1 MQDLIRELPD
11 DAVIVDDDLLDGY
24 RRDRTTWVEAG
35 TPLVAVRARN
45 VAHVQATMR
54 VASRHGVPVVP
65 RGAGSGL
72 SGGASAVDGCI
83 VLSLERMDAI
93 RSIAPDDLQIEV
105 EAGVLNADVDAAARE
120 MGLWYPP
127 DPASRG
133 FSTIGGNVATNAG
146 GLCCVKYGVTGD
158 HVLGLDVVL
167 ADGTYVQTGR
177 RTVKGVVGL
186 DLTSLFVGSEG
197 TLGVVTGAR
206 LELRPV
212 PPPAATAVAFFGS
225 LEAAGAA
232 VTAIVRSGVEPSLLE
247 LLDQTTVNAIEDWK
261 PLGLDRDA
269 AAVLLAQS
277 DAPTADGPSPIDLLA
292 ATCEEAGATY
302 VARSEDPEEGD
313 QLLTA
318 RRLAYPALERLGDP
332 LLDDLSVPRSA
343 LATFLARIADIA
355 QRHDVL
361 IGTFGHAG
369 DGNMHPTIVTE
380 PDDGRAPAERAF
392 SDLVDAALDLGGTIT
407 GEHGVGVLKQRWLE
421 RELGPEVVDLQRR
434 VKEAFDP
441 AGILNPGRGL

>member
-1 MQDLIRELPD
+1 MQDLIRELPG
-11 DAVIVDDDLLDGY
+11 DAVIVDGDLLEGY
-24 RRDRTTWVEAG
+24 RRDRTAWVEAG
-35 TPLVAVRARN
+35 TPLVAVQAHS

-54 VASRHGVPVVP
+54 AASRHGVPVVP

-72 SGGASAVDGCI
+72 SGGASAMDGCI

-120 MGLWYPP
+120 VGLWYAP

-133 FSTIGGNVATNAG
+133 FSTIGGNIATNAG

-158 HVLGLDVVL
+158 HVLGVEVVL
-167 ADGTYVQTGR
+167 ADGTHVHTGR

-197 TLGVVTGAR
+197 TLGVITGAR
-206 LELRPV
+206 LKLRPI
-212 PPPAATAVAFFGS
+212 PARGSTAVAFFGS
-225 LEAAGAA
+225 LHAAGTA
-232 VTAIVRSGVEPSLLE
+232 VAAIVRSGVQPSLLE
-247 LLDQTTVNAIEDWK
+247 LLDRATVNAIEDWK
-261 PLGLDRDA
+261 PLGLDRGA
-269 AAVLLAQS
+269 EAVLLARS
-277 DAPTADGPSPIDLLA
+277 DAPHGTTRSPIARLA
-292 ATCEEAGATY
+292 ELCEEAGATY
-302 VARSEDPEEGD
+302 IAQTDDPAEGD

-332 LLDDLSVPRSA
+332 LLDDLAVPRSRIG
-343 LATFLARIADIA
+343 TFLGQVAEIAD
-355 QRHDVL
+355 RHGLL

-380 PDDGRAPAERAF
+380 PGDDRASADRAF

-421 RELGPEVVDLQRR
+421 RELGPDVVDLQRR

-441 AGILNPGRGL
+441 EGILNPERAI